1 VGLGPQPIPLV
12 PTDEV
17 LIYRNFIQG
26 AGPRAIA
33 VGYPEKVHLAFDANA
48 MRPALLWRGD
58 FIDASKHWV
67 DRGSGFQ
74 IPAGEEVL
82 SLTEGAPFAVLPDP
96 AAPWPKTTGHE
107 AGYQFGG
114 YELDK
119 KRRPTFTYA
128 FGKVEVRDTFDAVD
142 AKPHPYFKRVL
153 VFASPEPVAAL
164 WFRVATAKKI
174 EEKDGVYVLDNGL
187 KLKIEGAAPTVRA
200 GELLVPVPLKERECL
215 ISVTYSW

>member
-1 VGLGPQPIPLV
+1 
-12 PTDEV
+12 
-17 LIYRNFIQG
+17 
-26 AGPRAIA
+26 
-33 VGYPEKVHLAFDANA
+33 
-48 MRPALLWRGD
+48 
-58 FIDASKHWV
+58 
-67 DRGSGFQ
+67 
-74 IPAGEEVL
+74 
-82 SLTEGAPFAVLPDP
+82 VLPDP
-96 AAPWPKTTGHE
+96 NAPWPKAAGHE

-153 VFASPEPVAAL
+153 AFASPEPVAAL
-164 WFRVATAKKI
+164 WFRVAMAKKI